1 MCNTMKTPLGYNVP
15 KSILFILAVMPMLL
29 VAILYWGTMLPSH
42 QDNCAYTLGEEL
54 RIDAEAWH
62 KKWREGAIIHKS
74 VVPFCGNS
82 IEVDIVEDVRDA
94 EYGFCDSP
102 SILNNDVFVAHR
114 ISYWS
119 IQVVELNGEECV
131 FVILSKPFSLS
142 CRSK

>member
-1 MCNTMKTPLGYNVP
+1 MCKTMKTPLGYNVP
-15 KSILFILAVMPMLL
+15 KRILVLLAVMPMLM
-29 VAILYWGTMLPSH
+29 VAIVYWGTMLPSN
-42 QDNCAYTLGEEL
+42 QDNYVYTLGEEL

-82 IEVDIVEDVRDA
+82 IEVDIVEDFRDA

-119 IQVVELNGEECV
+119 IHVVELNGEECV